1 MTNFIYLA
9 VGLAAIFIS
18 SLRWLRVAQR
28 EHYLPRSTCTFALRW
43 WRSDRENMAIF
54 VIGFGALL
62 LSLISASGLLVTAFA
77 ALIAPRGLTI
87 RGRTSKLAW
96 TRRLKTVM
104 VTSTLCIASVIVAAS
119 FADYGPHAAVAAAL
133 LLPAFVDLA
142 LWILMPIE
150 SALADKYVKE
160 ASNTLNRVNPIRVA
174 VTGSYGK
181 TTIKGYVYHLVATTK
196 SVIASPASFNN
207 SAGLSRAVNENFS
220 SATEVFVAEMGAYGP
235 GEIRALC
242 EWVKPSI
249 SILASIGPV
258 HLERFGSLDNT
269 VKSKA
274 EIFEN
279 SDIAI
284 INIDAYGLESVA
296 TGLSESGS
304 KVIRCSAFDKSA
316 DVCVL
321 ATGNG
326 LDILING
333 ELLLSALKFDGAP
346 TNIACSVAAAHALGV
361 ELATIA
367 HLLPTLPVAEHR
379 KQIDVSPSGITVI
392 DDTYNSN
399 PAGANAALETLS
411 SLDAARKVLVTP
423 GMVELGK
430 LQGIENRKF
439 GESAAQIVDDFLV
452 VGRTNRAALEMGAR
466 AGSARLLHMET
477 RNEAVA
483 WVRNTLV
490 AGDAVLYENDL
501 PDHYF

>member
-1 MTNFIYLA
+1 M
-9 VGLAAIFIS
+9 
-18 SLRWLRVAQR
+18 
-28 EHYLPRSTCTFALRW
+28 
-43 WRSDRENMAIF
+43 
-54 VIGFGALL
+54 
-62 LSLISASGLLVTAFA
+62 
-77 ALIAPRGLTI
+77 
-87 RGRTSKLAW
+87 
-96 TRRLKTVM
+96 
-104 VTSTLCIASVIVAAS
+104 
-119 FADYGPHAAVAAAL
+119 
-133 LLPAFVDLA
+133 
-142 LWILMPIE
+142 
-150 SALADKYVKE
+150 
-160 ASNTLNRVNPIRVA
+160 
-174 VTGSYGK
+174 
-181 TTIKGYVYHLVATTK
+181 
-196 SVIASPASFNN
+196 
-207 SAGLSRAVNENFS
+207 
-220 SATEVFVAEMGAYGP
+220 
-235 GEIRALC
+235 C

-296 TGLSESGS
+296 SGLSEAGS

-321 ATGNG
+321 ATDNG
-326 LDILING
+326 LDILLNG

-346 TNIACSVAAAHALGV
+346 TNIACSIAAAHALGV
-361 ELATIA
+361 ELTTIT
-367 HLLPTLPVAEHR
+367 HLLPTLPVADHR

-430 LQGIENRKF
+430 LQGIENRMF
-439 GESAAQIVDDFLV
+439 GENASHIVDDFLV
-452 VGRTNRAALEMGAR
+452 VGRTNRAALDMGAR
-466 AGSARLLHMET
+466 AGNARLLHMKT
-477 RNEAVA
+477 RDEAVR
-483 WVRNTLV
+483 WVRRTLV

>member
-1 MTNFIYLA
+1 MTNFIYFTL
-9 VGLAAIFIS
+9 GLVAILVS

-28 EHYLPRSTCTFALRW
+28 EHYLPKSTCTFAIRW
-43 WRSDRENMAIF
+43 WRSDRENLAIF

-62 LSLISASGLLVTAFA
+62 LSLFFAFGLVVTAFV

-104 VTSTLCIASVIVAAS
+104 GTSTLCIAIFIIAAS
-119 FADYGPHAAVAAAL
+119 LADYGPHAAGVAAL
-133 LLPAFVDLA
+133 LLPAFVDLT
-142 LWILMPIE
+142 LWILLPIE
-150 SALADKYVKE
+150 NALAGKYVKE
-160 ASNTLNRVNPIRVA
+160 ANKTLSRVNPIRVA

-181 TTIKGYVYHLVATTK
+181 TTIKGYVHHLTASTK
-196 SVIASPASFNN
+196 SVIASLASFNN
-207 SAGLSRAVNENFS
+207 SAGLSRAVNENLS
-220 SATEVFVAEMGAYGP
+220 SATEVFIAEMGAYGP

-258 HLERFGSLDNT
+258 HLERFGTLDAT

-296 TGLSESGS
+296 TALDEAGS
-304 KVIRCSAFDKSA
+304 TVIRCSAFDKSA
-316 DVCVL
+316 DVCVV
-321 ATGNG
+321 AMANG
-326 LDILING
+326 LDILLNG
-333 ELLLSALKFDGAP
+333 ELLLSALQFDGAP
-346 TNIACSVAAAHALGV
+346 TNIACSVAAARALGV
-361 ELATIA
+361 ELSTITN
-367 HLLPTLPVAEHR
+367 LLPTLPVAEHR
-379 KQIDVSPSGITVI
+379 KQIDVSPSGVTVI

-399 PAGANAALETLS
+399 PAGANAALETLR
-411 SLDAARKVLVTP
+411 SLDAPRKVLVTP

-430 LQGIENRKF
+430 VQGIENRKF
-439 GESAAQIVDDFLV
+439 GERAAQIVDDFLV

-466 AGSARLLHMET
+466 TGNTRILHMET
-477 RNEAVA
+477 RSEAVR